1 MTIYGT
7 FWVKLYSFLGMTT
20 HESFEFFL
28 SVHNF
33 VCFAY
38 DKKIANIQHR
48 LIHRSKLRTLFKD
61 KQSYFIPFHLLNL
74 EVS

>member
-1 MTIYGT
+1 MN
-7 FWVKLYSFLGMTT
+7 
-20 HESFEFFL
+20 HHDFEFVL

-33 VCFAY
+33 VCFAC

-74 EVS
+74 EV